1 MVSNVKVGTVFRGRY
16 LIEAELGEGGF
27 AKVFRARDEQLK
39 RVVALK
45 ILKVTAGDTDADLER
60 FRREARVLAQ
70 LSHKNIV
77 SIYSIDLI
85 DNASPLIVM
94 EHLSGKPLQQFLKER
109 TPLDQRAFCELFSQI
124 CSGLAFAHNQG
135 VVHRDLGPHN
145 IFIENEN
152 PIAVKIIDFG
162 LARLIADTNKY
173 SLTVTATGAI
183 VGSPLYMSPE
193 QTKGERLDNRSD
205 IYSLGCIV
213 YEAISG
219 RTAFDSNNLLNA
231 LQQHQSTYPESPLL
245 GMKKQDHSD
254 TLYADIALK
263 CMQKDKAKRFQSCEQ
278 IQTLLLEG
286 AKDRH
291 NELLIGL
298 DPWKDERPV
307 RFINPG
313 ILLPFL
319 TIVLLTILV
328 CCYGP
333 IGSVLILKLLPN
345 NYSQS
350 LKRWTAQRFSER
362 YPSEAAILYSDLLSD
377 EMVKSDPSLFS
388 QVCLDDAACLQ
399 RLGDF
404 KASGRILSNALT
416 TKGALPSESFLTSIN
431 SLINN
436 LSNKEGFSLGEEVQL
451 RASLLRS
458 ALDSKAKKTLTKS
471 LFEEL
476 LYRTRDLVNTLYTP
490 APHKQEQDL
499 LVALTEIIATL
510 RQFPSFGKVE
520 SVEGPLQR
528 IANFTDRGPVELSSK
543 GAAVAALLIPVQES
557 VKTAGELKLTH
568 LDNLALVDHSKA
580 YLQALDYLATPD
592 SMLPGH
598 RFYVLIKAA
607 KLAPYIDGTQTK
619 RLFSEAERMYE
630 TPGVITSNPFFLGVD
645 LYREEF
651 LTYPAGSIDNR
662 VAVDKLFGL
671 MRSIDDLLHTSAS
684 VFSLERKTGKFNPS
698 RPLVED
704 DRTHASL
711 MNMIDVFVRAKD
723 FQKADALIKR
733 YIALLRTSRT
743 SISNTSLLVNLLAS
757 EKMPQKTQQLLKET
771 IAMSQANKH

>member
-27 AKVFRARDEQLK
+27 AKVFRAKDEQLK

-45 ILKVTAGDTDADLER
+45 ILKVTAGDTDVDLER

-85 DNASPLIVM
+85 ENASPLIVM

-162 LARLIADTNKY
+162 LARLIADTDKY

-193 QTKGERLDNRSD
+193 QTKGEKLDNRSD

-245 GMKKQDHSD
+245 SLKKQDSY

-263 CMQKDKAKRFQSCEQ
+263 CMQKDKAKRFQTCEQ

-333 IGSVLILKLLPN
+333 MGSVLILKLLPN

-377 EMVKSDPSLFS
+377 EMVKRDPNLFS

-404 KASGRILSNALT
+404 KASGRILSTALT

-436 LSNKEGFSLGEEVQL
+436 LSNKEGFSLAEEVQL

-476 LYRTRDLVNTLYTP
+476 LYRTNDLVNTLYTP
-490 APHKQEQDL
+490 APHKQDL

-580 YLQALDYLATPD
+580 YLQALDYLAKPD
-592 SMLPGH
+592 SMLPAH

-651 LTYPAGSIDNR
+651 LTYPAGSNDNR

-733 YIALLRTSRT
+733 YIALLRASRT
-743 SISNTSLLVNLLAS
+743 SIYNTSLLVNLLAS

-771 IAMSQANKH
+771 IAMSQANNH